1 MYQREDYTPHTH
13 QQRLFF
19 QFIEWYTEPNQF
31 PERSAITR
39 KCLSKGGQSMARRI
53 PQWKIVLTGAFGTC
67 LLLLTFSIFSA
78 VAAPPRQQTKN
89 ISSVTTPSV
98 QAPPTEDPTVTALN
112 KEKLAQEVQQ
122 LHNQN
127 FWSAWTNL
135 ATPISILAVFAGS
148 IFTLIRYLTDRR
160 DARDKEFKDRED
172 ERAKRAE
179 ERFQKVVEGL
189 GSDQEGVKVGA
200 AIMLRTFL
208 QPGYEQFYRQVFNL
222 VVANLRL
229 RPVDPNT
236 SASLDPNEYV
246 PVDSLSQA
254 LITVFKEAFPLA
266 RDELLKHFS
275 AFDSQSL
282 DASAVRLDRAYLVG
296 ADLEQVWMKKASLH
310 GTRLRD
316 SKLRKADFQWAD
328 LGNAYLARADLQGAK
343 LIETKLGGA
352 IFAEANLSGAD
363 LHWADLQGAILWK
376 SDCSRSHF
384 RQADLSGT
392 NLSEANLS
400 GANLLG
406 ANLSKANL
414 SGANLDG
421 TKLFVADF
429 DEDYLSKLRSWGQD
443 PIDAKLEGTI
453 MHDVRGLDSTRLAE
467 YKRRGAITEGSST
480 PPQNSQMM
488 SRSLSTPDEG
498 DVDGVG

>member
-1 MYQREDYTPHTH
+1 
-13 QQRLFF
+13 
-19 QFIEWYTEPNQF
+19 
-31 PERSAITR
+31 
-39 KCLSKGGQSMARRI
+39 MARRI
-53 PQWKIVLTGAFGTC
+53 QQWKIVVTVAFGTC
-67 LLLLTFSIFSA
+67 LLLLTLSIFSA

-89 ISSVTTPSV
+89 ISSAGTPSV
-98 QAPPTEDPTVTALN
+98 PATPTEDPTVTALN
-112 KEKLAQEVQQ
+112 KEKLAQEVEQ

-135 ATPISILAVFAGS
+135 ATPISILAVFGGS

-189 GSDQEGVKVGA
+189 GSDKEGVKVGA

-229 RPVDPNT
+229 PHAAPDQAE
-236 SASLDPNEYV
+236 SSLT
-246 PVDSLSQA
+246 QA
-254 LITVFKEAFPLA
+254 LITAFKEAFPLA
-266 RDELLKHFS
+266 RDELLKHSS
-275 AFDSQSL
+275 AFDPQSL

-296 ADLEQVWMKKASLH
+296 ADLEQVWMINASLQ
-310 GTRLRD
+310 GIRLRD
-316 SKLRKADFQWAD
+316 SKLRKADFHSAD
-328 LGNAYLARADLQGAK
+328 LGSAYLRRADLREAI

-352 IFAEANLSGAD
+352 SIHEANLSGAD
-363 LHWADLQGAILWK
+363 LHWADLQGAYLWK
-376 SDCSRSHF
+376 SDCSGAHF
-384 RQADLSGT
+384 RQADLSGA
-392 NLSEANLS
+392 NLSKAILS

-406 ANLSKANL
+406 ANLSKAIL
-414 SGANLDG
+414 SGAKLDG
-421 TKLFVADF
+421 TKLLVADF
-429 DEDYLSKLRSWGQD
+429 DEAYLSWLSSYGQD

-453 MHDVRGLDSTRLAE
+453 MKDVHGLNSTQLAE

-480 PPQNSQMM
+480 LPQDSQVM
-488 SRSLSTPDEG
+488 R
-498 DVDGVG
+498 